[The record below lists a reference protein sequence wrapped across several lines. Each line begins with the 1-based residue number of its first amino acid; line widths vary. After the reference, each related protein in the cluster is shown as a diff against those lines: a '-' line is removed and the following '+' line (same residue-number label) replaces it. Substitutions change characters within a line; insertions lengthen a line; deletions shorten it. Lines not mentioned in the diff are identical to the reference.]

1 MVVTARYLHLKAQE
15 LHDALISAHITIG
28 NNLEEKIRLRDQLAA
43 MSTKHHQA
51 KAAATFNEERARTA
65 EWDANQLR
73 GQLGLAQ
80 QDLIRARN
88 AHTTA
93 LGQAHAQ
100 AADLDDRLKASNQ
113 QAASLVESAAR
124 LQHRIRES
132 LHQRRWTEAQIHS
145 LMSPTNSS
153 SSSAVPGGN
162 ASSSSSSRM
171 APLSPGDGN
180 TSALYAGSY
189 DNGAGGSPVTNRG
202 SPVKAFTPSNW
213 FARLRGQRVGY
224 GGTPRGYR
232 TQRSLV
238 HPPQC

>member
-1 MVVTARYLHLKAQE
+1 MPVLSLLSDCAQPQVETLHLLNLEEFTDLINGYAPATLLRNACVILRMVVTARYLHLKAQE

-162 ASSSSSSRM
+162 ASSSSSSR
-171 APLSPGDGN
+171 SV
-180 TSALYAGSY
+180 
-189 DNGAGGSPVTNRG
+189 PVSG
-202 SPVKAFTPSNW
+202 
-213 FARLRGQRVGY
+213 
-224 GGTPRGYR
+224 
-232 TQRSLV
+232 
-238 HPPQC
+238 